1 MAYSVELVEEL
12 HEILLQLERDLFTL
26 EERRAG
32 RVAVRRRRWKQK
44 GRKRTERL
52 SVLGTQTDRNIK
64 YKGQKLTE

>member
-12 HEILLQLERDLFTL
+12 HEIHLQLERDLFTL

-32 RVAVRRRRWKQK
+32 RVAVRRRWKQK